1 MIQELDAVNL
11 ESVTELQVLDLSRN
25 RISTVAP
32 ATFRDLKVL
41 KYLDL
46 SLNSLRTVSILKK
59 NSYNAKN

>member
-11 ESVTELQVLDLSRN
+11 ESVTELQVLDLNRN